1 MLYKPNAS
9 MKYLLMNT
17 SILFLMFYGTNS
29 ALSQV
34 EVISQ
39 PEINT
44 LKEKH
49 ISSNKNFESKQK
61 GYRVQIFFDSGN
73 NSRMQATTIRNE
85 FASRY
90 PKISTY
96 IIFKEPNFRV
106 RVGDFRTRSDA
117 RGFQQLIADKYP
129 QSFVVKDDIN
139 YPKHI
144 YE

>member
-1 MLYKPNAS
+1 
-9 MKYLLMNT
+9 MNI
-17 SILFLMFYGTNS
+17 SILFLMFYGINY

-49 ISSNKNFESKQK
+49 ISSNKNFEGKQK

-117 RGFQQLIADKYP
+117 RGFQQSIADKYP

>member
-1 MLYKPNAS
+1 
-9 MKYLLMNT
+9 
-17 SILFLMFYGTNS
+17 MFYGINY

-49 ISSNKNFESKQK
+49 ISSNKNFEGKQK

-117 RGFQQLIADKYP
+117 RGFQQSIADKYP